1 MTRPERVLTMPRQ
14 SRGEKV
20 VSRRAALGIED
31 KGGSH
36 RKFWKLREYIYILD
50 LKK

>member
-1 MTRPERVLTMPRQ
+1 MLRAEP
-14 SRGEKV
+14 GEKV
-20 VSRRAALGIED
+20 VSRAALGIED

-36 RKFWKLREYIYILD
+36 RKFWELREYVHILD